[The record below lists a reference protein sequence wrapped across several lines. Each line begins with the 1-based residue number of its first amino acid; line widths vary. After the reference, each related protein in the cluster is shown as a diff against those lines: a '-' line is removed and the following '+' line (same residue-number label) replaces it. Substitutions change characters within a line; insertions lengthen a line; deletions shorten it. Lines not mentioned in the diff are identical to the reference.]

1 MTVDYNKW
9 GIVTG
14 IVGLVLLIAL
24 PINYILSTTFF
35 EPVFS
40 LLIIIGLFSV
50 FLSIPFGLATLIQG
64 ILSIKK
70 GNRKK
75 TALVLGILYVLLSIP
90 LITITIIA
98 LTTEDISG
106 NDPSVQETLEAACN
120 EDYDDCLYN
129 NDESVCS
136 EKKGECL
143 SSFPK

>member
-1 MTVDYNKW
+1 MDYNKW
-9 GIVTG
+9 GIVMG
-14 IVGLVLLIAL
+14 IIGLVLLLAG
-24 PINYILSTTFF
+24 PIYVLLYDFFNYQIDYFIVGLTITS
-35 EPVFS
+35 
-40 LLIIIGLFSV
+40 LIIISLFFGISA
-50 FLSIPFGLATLIQG
+50 LSFGV
-64 ILSIKK
+64 LSIKK